1 MAGQWTPIPIEGK
14 LYLNSDE
21 AVLTRAQAAIENGY
35 INDAGGHTRF
45 PGLKSFATLP
55 GAARTYVY
63 EYGGD
68 MIAATSQGQVFKVD
82 RSANATDVTTE
93 PVGGGGRVIFAKTPD
108 SLLMAAGGQIVTY
121 NGNETLLLSGD
132 APLSTHIAYIDS
144 YVLAIEKLSGRFNHS
159 NAGAPTVWSALDTFA
174 ADGNPDDIN
183 AMLVTP
189 FREVLLSGTDSIE
202 QFERLQSGTIPF
214 FRRWSVGEGV
224 LSPYLLSF
232 ADNAAFMVNS
242 AYEFV
247 RLSGQASEPIGS
259 DIGRLLET
267 IDDWSDAWI
276 GGYPDKSLNIDGQK
290 FVLLQIPNATNDYGT
305 KGYTF
310 LYDLRKKQI
319 YTLYGW
325 DNTLGQPAR
334 WPGWSYASVWGRT
347 FVGGE
352 GEILEF
358 DLSNHNTN
366 GDIQR
371 WLLRT
376 AHLGAGEAMM
386 DNLRM
391 RLKRGVGTQTLDPVI
406 RVRCNRDN
414 KGFGQWSSRNLGKD
428 GERYMTQE
436 WGGWGSAHHFQFE
449 IEVTDDCELELTS
462 LDAQLRPI
470 GH

>member
-45 PGLKSFATLP
+45 PGLKSFATLTDS
-55 GAARTYVY
+55 GRTYLFG
-63 EYGGD
+63 YGGD
-68 MIAATSQGQVFKVD
+68 LVAATSQGHVFTIDKDAGVK
-82 RSANATDVTTE
+82 DVTTV
-93 PVGGGGRVIFAKTPD
+93 PVGGGGRVIFAPTTD
-108 SLLMAAGGQIVTY
+108 SLLMAAGGQIVSY
-121 NGNETLLLSGD
+121 NGNETVLLSED
-132 APLSTHIAYIDS
+132 APLSTHVGFIDS
-144 YVLAIEKLSGRFNHS
+144 YVLAIERLSGRFQHS
-159 NAGAPTVWSALDTFA
+159 NAGAPSVWDALDTFA

-183 AMLVTP
+183 ALLVTP
-189 FREVLLSGTDSIE
+189 FREVLLSGQNSIE
-202 QFERLQSGTIPF
+202 QFERLQSGSIPF

-232 ADNAAFMVNS
+232 ADNAAFAINNL
-242 AYEFV
+242 YEFV
-247 RLSGQASEPIGS
+247 RLSGQTSEPIGD
-259 DIGRLLET
+259 DISRLLET

-276 GGYPDKSLNIDGQK
+276 GGYPDKPLHIDGQR
-290 FVLLQIPNATNDYGT
+290 FVMLQIPNATNDYDT

-325 DNTLGQPAR
+325 DNDLGRPAR
-334 WPGWSYASVWGRT
+334 WPGWSHYNCWGRT

-366 GDIQR
+366 GDTQR

-376 AHLGAGEAMM
+376 AHLGAGEAMI
-386 DNLRM
+386 DSFRM
-391 RLKRGVGTQTLDPVI
+391 HLKRGVGTLTTDPII

-428 GERYMTQE
+428 GERYMTLL

-449 IEVTDDCELELTS
+449 IEVTDDCELELTA
-462 LDAQLRPI
+462 LEAQLRPI